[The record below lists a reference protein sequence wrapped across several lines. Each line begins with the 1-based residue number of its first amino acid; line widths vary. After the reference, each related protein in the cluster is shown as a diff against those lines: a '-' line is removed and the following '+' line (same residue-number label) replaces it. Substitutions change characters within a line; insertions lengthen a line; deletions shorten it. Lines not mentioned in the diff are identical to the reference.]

1 MSFFNRMVKLISSL
15 AVCVLLLSTVMAQG
29 IDTRGR
35 ISNSVYA
42 YGENDSTNVRLYQYL
57 RFTADAKE
65 WNNLSLN
72 VAARVLTDTRED
84 LPDETRFNAFRL
96 SLSAKNLFNNL
107 LDFEL
112 GRQFFHPGVVLGS
125 LDGLNLR
132 FRFSNQFS
140 WQIYGGVE
148 SHLYK
153 AMKIYKA
160 DDATVYGTTFN
171 YYNLYQTNFQLA
183 FLEKKTSEA
192 TQWRITGLNISSQA
206 LDHFRFQTQLHYDLL
221 NKRMHRV
228 YVMGKFL
235 PNQKMNY
242 VVSFKL
248 QHPQVYG
255 DSYFQ
260 IFNFKNYRQFTAGG
274 WYEFYKDYALSLT
287 YNLIQ
292 LQEGDGHRIIFALND
307 KNGSI
312 GVVSE
317 TGDLGNQTSFMLDYG
332 LEVVRN
338 LVASV
343 SVDYTKYRFEERFDW
358 EDQMANAARL
368 AYNIGRHWRIDLEY
382 QWLNNKFKSSDQRL
396 LNHIHFI
403 W

>member
-1 MSFFNRMVKLISSL
+1 MSFFNRSFKLLYSL
-15 AVCVLLLSTVMAQG
+15 AGLVLLVSFLSAQG

-42 YGENDSTNVRLYQYL
+42 YEESDTTHVRLYQYL
-57 RFTADAKE
+57 RFTADARE
-65 WNNLSLN
+65 WNHLSLN
-72 VAARVLTDTRED
+72 VAARVLTDTEQD

-96 SLSAKNLFNNL
+96 SLSGKNLFNNL

-112 GRQFFHPGVVLGS
+112 GRQFFHPGVVMGS
-125 LDGLNLR
+125 LDGLNLNFKFNR
-132 FRFSNQFS
+132 QFS
-140 WQIYGGVE
+140 WQLYGGVE

-153 AMKIYKA
+153 AMKIYNA
-160 DDATVYGTTFN
+160 DDATVYGTTLN
-171 YYNLYQTNFQLA
+171 YYNLYRTNFQLA
-183 FLEKKTSEA
+183 YLEKKTSDA

-206 LDHFRFQTQLHYDLL
+206 LNYFQFQTQLQYDFL

-235 PNQKMNY
+235 PDQTMNY

-260 IFNFKNYRQFTAGG
+260 RFNFKNYRQFTAGG
-274 WYEFYKDYALSLT
+274 WYEFYRNYALSLT

-312 GVVSE
+312 GVVYE

-332 LEVVRN
+332 LEVIRN

-358 EDQMANAARL
+358 EDQMANAGRL
-368 AYNIGRHWRIDLEY
+368 AYNIGKHWRIDLEY